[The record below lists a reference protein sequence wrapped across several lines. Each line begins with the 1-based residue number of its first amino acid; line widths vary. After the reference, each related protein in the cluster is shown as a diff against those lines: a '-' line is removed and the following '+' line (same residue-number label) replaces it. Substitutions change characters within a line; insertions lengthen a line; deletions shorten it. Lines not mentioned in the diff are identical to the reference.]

1 MSYKNTGKIPK
12 KYASSHTKTTLDV
25 SKRKKKDEI
34 TIEYES
40 SYNKTVET
48 SSRHPFQT
56 GIELRQRLKDQKKK
70 WSNVGFLDGY
80 YFDTAI
86 DVAILILDNAQFSI
100 DDIDGKT
107 FPNATIDFS
116 SNIPHIINKPV
127 QLKPKKPFTVVFPEM
142 SKLIKNILGIS
153 ESTEIS
159 KISKENKDQVE
170 DNMDDLIDL
179 ALDFD
184 LVDFDIS
191 KSNKAEAEWQYTI
204 LSKSL
209 DISA

>member
-1 MSYKNTGKIPK
+1 M
-12 KYASSHTKTTLDV
+12 
-25 SKRKKKDEI
+25 
-34 TIEYES
+34 
-40 SYNKTVET
+40 
-48 SSRHPFQT
+48 
-56 GIELRQRLKDQKKK
+56 
-70 WSNVGFLDGY
+70 
-80 YFDTAI
+80 
-86 DVAILILDNAQFSI
+86 
-100 DDIDGKT
+100 
-107 FPNATIDFS
+107 
-116 SNIPHIINKPV
+116 
-127 QLKPKKPFTVVFPEM
+127 VFPEM